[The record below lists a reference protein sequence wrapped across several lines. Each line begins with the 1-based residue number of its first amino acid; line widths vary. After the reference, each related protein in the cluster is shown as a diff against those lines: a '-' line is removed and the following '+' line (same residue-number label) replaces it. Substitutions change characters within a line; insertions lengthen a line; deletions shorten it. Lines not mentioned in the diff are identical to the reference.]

1 MYCVDCA
8 SAIATVATIAPNA
21 SECDYN
27 SELRT
32 NGRRKWRCRLLYPC
46 LCMHNKMS
54 LKGFYAERYEKILYK
69 CCCIPYV
76 VHLFT
81 AMISSPLPLPPI
93 HPPPHSLPFRK
104 DLLIFLPLFYFEY
117 FMGISI
123 RHVCMCVCSYISRT
137 LFYVSVIVVFCC
149 CCNCKDT
156 DADCIH
162 ICVHILWM

>member
-1 MYCVDCA
+1 MYCVDSA
-8 SAIATVATIAPNA
+8 STTTTTTIVPNA

-69 CCCIPYV
+69 CCSIPYV

-81 AMISSPLPLPPI
+81 AMISSPLPLPLPTI
-93 HPPPHSLPFRK
+93 PPPPHSLPFRK
-104 DLLIFLPLFYFEY
+104 DLVIFFTAFLFWIFYGNIHSPCLY
-117 FMGISI
+117 VS
-123 RHVCMCVCSYISRT
+123 VCVCSYISRT
-137 LFYVSVIVVFCC
+137 LFYVSV
-149 CCNCKDT
+149 
-156 DADCIH
+156 
-162 ICVHILWM
+162 L